1 METKKI
7 FASIV
12 LLFVLTS
19 CSKDAIETKEGLTGN
34 NEQEHREYKK
44 EKKYRDHDHD
54 HDEEHHDKEYRK
66 QKLQERVNKA
76 KEQVNTTE
84 TAKTSDNTADN
95 TDADKTLQINPSCI
109 GCGHCVVIAPENF
122 KMDFDTRK
130 AVVISQED
138 IYSDKVTES
147 IKICPVDAIG
157 IM

>member
-19 CSKDAIETKEGLTGN
+19 CGKDAIETKEGLTGN

-44 EKKYRDHDHD
+44 EKKYRDHDND
-54 HDEEHHDKEYRK
+54 DDREYRK
-66 QKLQERVNKA
+66 QKLQDRVNKA

-84 TAKTSDNTADN
+84 TIKTENNTADK
-95 TDADKTLQINPSCI
+95 TDGDKTLQINPSCI

-122 KMDFDTRK
+122 QMDFNTRK
-130 AVVISQED
+130 AVVVSQED

-147 IKICPVDAIG
+147 IRICPVDAIG
-157 IM
+157 IL